1 MRRTI
6 RITLA
11 ALSMS
16 VVLSALALSADDTL
30 TLPAGSTL
38 HVRLIT
44 TLSSRTSQNGD
55 PWIGRVEE
63 PVFGGGQEVV
73 PANSTVEGRV
83 TFVKEAGRVKSAGQM
98 RLVIETIT
106 TPDEGARYSVIASLE
121 DAQGA
126 EGAKVKGEEGT
137 IQGPGKSTKDAA
149 KDAGI
154 GAGIGGAGGAIM
166 NGGSGALYGAAI
178 GATVSLIRGILKRG
192 KDVTLPQG
200 MELTFVISRATTA
213 RKVSNHSSQPLVVPN
228 AQ

>member
-6 RITLA
+6 RI
-11 ALSMS
+11 ALGAFSLG
-16 VVLSALALSADDTL
+16 VLFPALALCAEDTF

-44 TLSSRTSQNGD
+44 TLSSRTNQNGD
-55 PWIGRVEE
+55 PWIGRVVE

-98 RLVIETIT
+98 RLVVETIT
-106 TPDEGARYSVIASLE
+106 TPDENARYSIVASLE
-121 DAQGA
+121 DAQGV

-154 GAGIGGAGGAIM
+154 GAGIGAGTGAIVH
-166 NGGSGALYGAAI
+166 GGSGARYGAAV

-213 RKVSNHSSQPLVVPN
+213 KKISNPSPTPSTEPP